1 MTIKKKIYLSAGV
14 LSLLLMLTAI
24 FAYASA
30 FIIGNVSNN
39 ILKAYSPAL
48 TINSQISTH
57 YSDGRADVRTVTQ
70 KYDEALYN
78 EANQSIDAMIV
89 AINDL
94 DKHLKTGKNASIMN
108 VMREYVDKALSLSA
122 RYKQLS
128 DDSMKMRK
136 SIEDLTAN
144 FMQKANEME
153 KALGDV
159 YTNTL
164 NDMNRD
170 LGVTNDDNIRR
181 RIGRLAKLNEIMYHI
196 IDMKDIFTNIS
207 TTGDVSLLQE
217 FDKHTKAVPALITE
231 IRNNIS
237 APEDRKIFAVAE
249 GAYKELN
256 KAITQLENQ
265 YNEFNKLTTER
276 LQVNDEFTEV
286 VTSMLARNVTNI
298 MDGANNTNKVVLSTK
313 AISVLTLI
321 IAVVLNTLILIVFQR
336 YVIKPLDELVSH
348 VANLT
353 DGDGNL
359 TKRINV
365 NTKDELGALSS
376 GINKFIENIQDII
389 INVKASSD
397 EVASGNNQLAST
409 MEELNITFATQAQEI
424 SNIANNMDSVSQIS
438 NNAVHSLNNSL
449 NLLIGTNKQTKE
461 GMGLLNTVKNSI
473 LKINTQTEVLSDTIN
488 RLSENSNHIGEIL
501 TVINDIANQTN
512 LLALNAAIEA
522 ARAGEAGRGF
532 AVVADEVRKLAERTQ
547 KSTSEIEEI
556 IVTLQNETESAAQEM
571 DTAMVA
577 VNEGVTSVE
586 QTMNGFNI
594 IASSISDTNNDIN
607 NVSAQIS
614 NQYNNIQMLGDNVQ
628 VVASGVEES
637 NSAVNEVASTV
648 THLQEKAVKLKALVS
663 RFQV

>member
-1 MTIKKKIYLSAGV
+1 
-14 LSLLLMLTAI
+14 
-24 FAYASA
+24 
-30 FIIGNVSNN
+30 
-39 ILKAYSPAL
+39 
-48 TINSQISTH
+48 
-57 YSDGRADVRTVTQ
+57 
-70 KYDEALYN
+70 
-78 EANQSIDAMIV
+78 
-89 AINDL
+89 
-94 DKHLKTGKNASIMN
+94 
-108 VMREYVDKALSLSA
+108 
-122 RYKQLS
+122 
-128 DDSMKMRK
+128 MKMRK

-217 FDKHTKAVPALITE
+217 FDKHTKAVPSLITE

-321 IAVVLNTLILIVFQR
+321 IAIVLNTLILIVFQR

-449 NLLIGTNKQTKE
+449 NLLIGTNK
-461 GMGLLNTVKNSI
+461 
-473 LKINTQTEVLSDTIN
+473 LKK
-488 RLSENSNHIGEIL
+488 
-501 TVINDIANQTN
+501 AW
-512 LLALNAAIEA
+512 
-522 ARAGEAGRGF
+522 GF
-532 AVVADEVRKLAERTQ
+532 
-547 KSTSEIEEI
+547 
-556 IVTLQNETESAAQEM
+556 
-571 DTAMVA
+571 
-577 VNEGVTSVE
+577 
-586 QTMNGFNI
+586 
-594 IASSISDTNNDIN
+594 
-607 NVSAQIS
+607 
-614 NQYNNIQMLGDNVQ
+614 
-628 VVASGVEES
+628 
-637 NSAVNEVASTV
+637 
-648 THLQEKAVKLKALVS
+648 
-663 RFQV
+663 

>member
-1 MTIKKKIYLSAGV
+1 M
-14 LSLLLMLTAI
+14 
-24 FAYASA
+24 
-30 FIIGNVSNN
+30 
-39 ILKAYSPAL
+39 
-48 TINSQISTH
+48 
-57 YSDGRADVRTVTQ
+57 
-70 KYDEALYN
+70 
-78 EANQSIDAMIV
+78 
-89 AINDL
+89 
-94 DKHLKTGKNASIMN
+94 
-108 VMREYVDKALSLSA
+108 
-122 RYKQLS
+122 
-128 DDSMKMRK
+128 
-136 SIEDLTAN
+136 
-144 FMQKANEME
+144 
-153 KALGDV
+153 
-159 YTNTL
+159 
-164 NDMNRD
+164 
-170 LGVTNDDNIRR
+170 
-181 RIGRLAKLNEIMYHI
+181 
-196 IDMKDIFTNIS
+196 
-207 TTGDVSLLQE
+207 
-217 FDKHTKAVPALITE
+217 TE

-237 APEDRKIFAVAE
+237 AAEDRKVFAVADE
-249 GAYKELN
+249 AYKELN
-256 KAITQLENQ
+256 KAIKQLENQ
-265 YNEFNKLTTER
+265 YNEFNTLTNER
-276 LQVNDEFTEV
+276 LNVNNEFTEV
-286 VTSMLARNVTNI
+286 VSSMLARNVTNI

-313 AISVLTLI
+313 AISILTLI

-348 VANLT
+348 VSNLT

-365 NTKDELGALSS
+365 NTKDELGALSG
-376 GINKFIENIQDII
+376 GINKFIENIQEII

-461 GMGLLNTVKNSI
+461 GMGLLSTVKNSI

-648 THLQEKAVKLKALVS
+648 THLQEKAEKLKALVS

>member
-78 EANQSIDAMIV
+78 EANQSIDAMMI

-217 FDKHTKAVPALITE
+217 FDKHTKAVPSLITE

-321 IAVVLNTLILIVFQR
+321 IAIVLNTLILIVFQR

-461 GMGLLNTVKNSI
+461 GMGLLSTVKNSI

-648 THLQEKAVKLKALVS
+648 THLQEKAEKLKALVS

>member
-78 EANQSIDAMIV
+78 EANKSIDAMIV

-108 VMREYVDKALSLSA
+108 VMREYVDKALSLSSQ
-122 RYKQLS
+122 YKQLS

-144 FMQKANEME
+144 FINKANEME
-153 KALGDV
+153 RALSNV

-170 LGVTNDDNIRR
+170 LGVTDDGTIRR
-181 RIGRLAKLNEIMYHI
+181 RIGRLAKLNEVVYHLM
-196 IDMKDIFTNIS
+196 DMKDIFTNIS
-207 TTGDVSLLQE
+207 TTGDIALLQE
-217 FDKHTKAVPALITE
+217 FNKHTKALPALMTE

-237 APEDRKIFAVAE
+237 AAEDRKVFAVADE
-249 GAYKELN
+249 AYKELN
-256 KAITQLENQ
+256 KAIKQLENQ
-265 YNEFNKLTTER
+265 YNEFNTLTNER
-276 LQVNDEFTEV
+276 LNVNNEFTEV
-286 VTSMLARNVTNI
+286 VSSMLARNVTNI

-348 VANLT
+348 VSSLT

-365 NTKDELGALSS
+365 NTKDELGALSG
-376 GINKFIENIQDII
+376 GINKFIENIQEII

-461 GMGLLNTVKNSI
+461 GMGLLSTVKNSI

-571 DTAMVA
+571 NTAMVA

-648 THLQEKAVKLKALVS
+648 THLQEKAEKLKALVS